1 MEQEGGFSGPGG
13 ANDDEHVGGDACKV
27 LIFHDILSPYKKKA
41 CRYTGGLL
49 GGFVGNCK
57 AIIVEDG
64 DDGRRRMGHSRR
76 GASVSADGQ
85 IARPLGRRM
94 AGGQSRTPRAHGRRP
109 KPGNG
114 KTEEVGAW
122 PEAKAGATQKK
133 QKERA
138 EGKREERMEGIV
150 GHQGGKGAG

>member
-1 MEQEGGFSGPGG
+1 M
-13 ANDDEHVGGDACKV
+13 
-27 LIFHDILSPYKKKA
+27 
-41 CRYTGGLL
+41 
-49 GGFVGNCK
+49 GNCK

-76 GASVSADGQ
+76 GSSVSADGQ

-114 KTEEVGAW
+114 KTEEAGAW
-122 PEAKAGATQKK
+122 PEDKAGRPGRMAGGQSRGHSKK

>member
-1 MEQEGGFSGPGG
+1 M
-13 ANDDEHVGGDACKV
+13 
-27 LIFHDILSPYKKKA
+27 
-41 CRYTGGLL
+41 
-49 GGFVGNCK
+49 GNCK

-94 AGGQSRTPRAHGRRP
+94 AGGQSRGHS
-109 KPGNG
+109 
-114 KTEEVGAW
+114 
-122 PEAKAGATQKK
+122 KK